1 MKDQNQKEADMEVDI
16 QLNVKTQQSTIA
28 EKKNQLVSQRQQ
40 AENKKQSL
48 LRQIDESK
56 STMEVERRKLLDKQ
70 QDKIEQKRNK
80 YSKEMLKDAKE
91 FSRLQAQKEREYQ
104 NFLAA
109 IEKIKQDHK
118 NEILFEGE
126 QHKKEMDYKQ
136 TQIDEQEKDY

>member
-1 MKDQNQKEADMEVDI
+1 
-16 QLNVKTQQSTIA
+16 
-28 EKKNQLVSQRQQ
+28 
-40 AENKKQSL
+40 
-48 LRQIDESK
+48 
-56 STMEVERRKLLDKQ
+56 
-70 QDKIEQKRNK
+70 
-80 YSKEMLKDAKE
+80 MLKDAKE

-136 TQIDEQEKDY
+136 T

>member
-1 MKDQNQKEADMEVDI
+1 
-16 QLNVKTQQSTIA
+16 
-28 EKKNQLVSQRQQ
+28 
-40 AENKKQSL
+40 
-48 LRQIDESK
+48 
-56 STMEVERRKLLDKQ
+56 
-70 QDKIEQKRNK
+70 
-80 YSKEMLKDAKE
+80 MLKDAKE

>member
-1 MKDQNQKEADMEVDI
+1 MHGGFT
-16 QLNVKTQQSTIA
+16 LLKTEFVCRPCDA
-28 EKKNQLVSQRQQ
+28 WG
-40 AENKKQSL
+40 A
-48 LRQIDESK
+48 
-56 STMEVERRKLLDKQ
+56 

-118 NEILFEGE
+118 NEILFEAE
-126 QHKKEMDYKQ
+126 QHKKEMDYK
-136 TQIDEQEKDY
+136 

>member
-1 MKDQNQKEADMEVDI
+1 
-16 QLNVKTQQSTIA
+16 
-28 EKKNQLVSQRQQ
+28 
-40 AENKKQSL
+40 
-48 LRQIDESK
+48 
-56 STMEVERRKLLDKQ
+56 
-70 QDKIEQKRNK
+70 
-80 YSKEMLKDAKE
+80 MLKDAKE

-136 TQIDEQEKDY
+136 TQIDEQEKDYQELIKRNAMTIDQILKDRDAEIEAIQSKNTSNKQQVHDMALKSKAELQLIKNKMKDIWDDMEGLKRNIADQTRAE